1 MQRTPAGTDLDQA
14 EGVLHEMAA
23 KIREYGSLQASE
35 MSRAADLVE
44 QPDDPMDPGRDKLF
58 RVVLGLAIRLTGM
71 ILGSVRVLVG
81 IAIVL
86 ALIDV
91 GLLVVV
97 SDALSEWWLA
107 LLLALPVLL
116 VPAFLLNLAGKRF
129 AALRDAMAT
138 IGERL
143 PELIQIPRQMMGPL
157 TEIADHADDAADKG
171 RVRRLISTA
180 RVLLRF
186 KKVFNEVAGQNRE
199 LLGAGTTVISYGPR
213 DVLYITWGSLGL
225 LGLAFAVPVFGV
237 MALLTL
243 V

>member
-1 MQRTPAGTDLDQA
+1 MQRSPAGTDLDQA

-23 KIREYGSLQASE
+23 RIREYGSLQASE
-35 MSRAADLVE
+35 FSKAAEVVE
-44 QPDDPMDPGRDKLF
+44 ANDDPTDPGRDTLF
-58 RVVLGLAIRLTGM
+58 RVVLGLAIRLTGAV
-71 ILGSVRVLVG
+71 LGSIRVLVG

-86 ALIDV
+86 ALVDV

-107 LLLALPVLL
+107 LLLALPILL

-129 AALRDAMAT
+129 AALRDAMTT
-138 IGERL
+138 IGHRL
-143 PELIQIPRQMMGPL
+143 PELVEIPRQMMGPL
-157 TEIADHADDAADKG
+157 TEIADHADDAAGKG
-171 RVRRLISTA
+171 RVRRLVSTA
-180 RVLLRF
+180 RLLLRF
-186 KKVFNEVAGQNRE
+186 KRVFNEVADEHRE

-225 LGLAFAVPVFGV
+225 LGLAFGVPVFGV